1 MTTTPPLDGIRVV
14 ELAQMVAGPGT
25 GLLLADYGAEVIK
38 VEPPGG
44 EGARQLKSPTVLDI
58 DPSPVFSAY
67 NRNKSLVTANLRD
80 EADRAE
86 VIRLLRD
93 ADVLLTSSRPGVMER
108 LGLGYDDLKAINPML
123 VYAAVTGFGDG
134 PLGRSRGGVDLL
146 VQAESGL
153 MSTTGEAAGQPLK
166 VGFTV
171 VDAATAHAL
180 THGILAAL
188 LRRARSQKGEYVSVS
203 LYDVAVQLQT
213 GPLAEFLHSGDQ
225 TPRMGNSAPFSAP
238 ADLFGCSDMGIVISA
253 YLPHHWL
260 ALLDCL
266 GLPHLAEDER
276 FATGPAR
283 SRNRK
288 ALHGLLAEVFATR
301 TASDWLAEL
310 SARGILTAP
319 VQDHA
324 AVVASPL
331 TEERQLLV
339 NSDDLKGVASP
350 ITMAD
355 LPEPVHAET
364 RGAVRDI
371 RWVSERDD

>member
-1 MTTTPPLDGIRVV
+1 MTTPPLEGIRVV
-14 ELAQMVAGPGT
+14 ELAQMVAGPGA

-67 NRNKSLVTANLRD
+67 NRNKSLVTADLRD
-80 EADRAE
+80 ETDRAE
-86 VIRLLRD
+86 VIRLCAD
-93 ADVLLTSSRPGVMER
+93 ADVVLTSSRPGVMER
-108 LGLGYDDLKAINPML
+108 LGLGYDDLKAINPMV

-134 PLGRSRGGVDLL
+134 PLGRTRGGVDLL

-153 MSTTGEAAGQPLK
+153 MSTTGEVDEQPLK
-166 VGFTV
+166 VGFTA

-188 LRRARSQKGEYVSVS
+188 LRRVRSGTGEYVSIS

-213 GPLAEFLHSGDQ
+213 GPLSEFLHSGSQ
-225 TPRMGNSAPFSAP
+225 TPRMGNAAPFSAP
-238 ADLFGCSDMGIVISA
+238 ADLFPCADTDIVISA

-266 GLPHLAEDER
+266 GLPELAEDER
-276 FATGPAR
+276 FATGPGR
-283 SRNRK
+283 SRNRQ
-288 ALHGLLAEVFATR
+288 ALYGLLAEVFTTR
-301 TASDWLAEL
+301 TAGHWLAEL
-310 SARGILTAP
+310 AGRGILTAP

-324 AVVASPL
+324 SVVSSAM
-331 TEERQLLV
+331 TGERGLLID
-339 NSDDLKGVASP
+339 SGALKGVTSP
-350 ITMAD
+350 VTMSD
-355 LPEPVHAET
+355 LPAPVHAAE
-364 RGAVRDI
+364 RGSVRGI
-371 RWVSERDD
+371 RWEGTSDD